1 MSRIF
6 MNRIDIDASNIDYPS
21 IDRQYDFYLI
31 ENHGEKFK
39 PNARI
44 FDESL
49 ASKNVVAVQYT
60 FGPSFILMLKKDRM
74 NDATVAEIIKNAR
87 DKKNDITKKKL
98 SVPFESYPHS
108 LIQIM
113 FNGLA
118 KSSKNENVSN
128 LGGKLYYFSE
138 KSKDG
143 RQVFCVEVKISN
155 GYAISLSGKT
165 FTRTT
170 MSTGRPEYILQA
182 NNTLKLHS
190 KSDGAVDFYTPYQY
204 QDTRHQVTF
213 LDVSGIS
220 KFESSKVGILS
231 RLLEKFKKQYGIQ
244 LKIKEEND
252 WEKLDVKSA
261 TTQKR
266 DHLRRIKNI
275 LDGKKINIVNA
286 IAGDEN
292 AMSFCQKLKDVI
304 ERTFIDE
311 MYFLKGDRKLNFSVE
326 VREKEDE
333 GALNFRIIHSKSY
346 YENQKEKD
354 AYKLY
359 PNVPVQHITIDDF
372 PRRSRD
378 SKDGKRKKGDPE
390 ESACIAALN
399 DLIVK
404 YDLIANRERSISITD
419 WNSYHYEND
428 WKFYFCYE
436 KEIETEEKK
445 TVKEN
450 HYYLMHIEPNGCF
463 GVREICERDAEYA
476 QYDEIFSMNNM
487 KAERHNRSDE
497 KYSGLVMDSE
507 GDINIIQESPNFML
521 PSISEINDALK
532 NEGISRKKDD
542 LEKYFGACLDIY
554 YRNSIEEKDEFYSV
568 GQIGSGMNTTVERS
582 AKIRKIIPYKNS
594 KLFFRNV
601 LDTMNVT
608 FVRNGQL
615 TIVPFPFKYIREW
628 IELNAD
634 K

>member
-31 ENHGEKFK
+31 ENHSGKFK

-60 FGPSFILMLKKDRM
+60 SGPSFILMLKKDRM

-87 DKKNDITKKKL
+87 DEKNDITKKKL

-143 RQVFCVEVKISN
+143 RQVFCVEVKILN
-155 GYAISLSGKT
+155 GYTISLSGKT

-182 NNTLKLHS
+182 NNTLKLRS

-266 DHLRRIKNI
+266 DHLRRIKNT

-286 IAGDEN
+286 IVGDDN

-304 ERTFIDE
+304 ERIFIDE

-326 VREKEDE
+326 VCEKEDE
-333 GALNFRIIHSKSY
+333 GTLNFRIIHSKSY

-404 YDLIANRERSISITD
+404 YDLIANREKSISITD

-487 KAERHNRSDE
+487 KAERHNRS
-497 KYSGLVMDSE
+497 VMDSD
-507 GDINIIQESPNFML
+507 GNINIIQESSNFML
-521 PSISEINDALK
+521 PSISEINDALR

-554 YRNSIEEKDEFYSV
+554 YHNSTEGNDELYSV
-568 GQIGSGMNTTVERS
+568 GQIGSGMNTTIERS

-615 TIVPFPFKYIREW
+615 TIMPFPFKYIREW

>member
-1 MSRIF
+1 

-31 ENHGEKFK
+31 ENHGGKFK

-60 FGPSFILMLKKDRM
+60 SGPSFILMLKKDRM

-87 DKKNDITKKKL
+87 DEKNDITKKKL

-143 RQVFCVEVKISN
+143 RQVFCVEVKILN
-155 GYAISLSGKT
+155 GYTISLSGKT

-182 NNTLKLHS
+182 NNTLKLRS

-266 DHLRRIKNI
+266 DHLRRIKNT

-286 IAGDEN
+286 IVGDDN

-304 ERTFIDE
+304 ERIFIDE

-326 VREKEDE
+326 VCEKEDE
-333 GALNFRIIHSKSY
+333 GTLNFRIIHSKSY

-372 PRRSRD
+372 PRRSRN

-404 YDLIANRERSISITD
+404 YDLIANREKSISITD

-487 KAERHNRSDE
+487 KAERHNRS
-497 KYSGLVMDSE
+497 VMDSD
-507 GDINIIQESPNFML
+507 GNINIIQESSNFML
-521 PSISEINDALK
+521 PSISEINDALR

-554 YRNSIEEKDEFYSV
+554 YHNSTEGNDELYSV
-568 GQIGSGMNTTVERS
+568 GQIGSGMNTTIERS

-615 TIVPFPFKYIREW
+615 TIMPFPFKYIREW

>member
-1 MSRIF
+1 
-6 MNRIDIDASNIDYPS
+6 
-21 IDRQYDFYLI
+21 
-31 ENHGEKFK
+31 
-39 PNARI
+39 
-44 FDESL
+44 
-49 ASKNVVAVQYT
+49 
-60 FGPSFILMLKKDRM
+60 
-74 NDATVAEIIKNAR
+74 
-87 DKKNDITKKKL
+87 
-98 SVPFESYPHS
+98 
-108 LIQIM
+108 M

-143 RQVFCVEVKISN
+143 RQVFCVEVKILN
-155 GYAISLSGKT
+155 GYTISLSGKT

-182 NNTLKLHS
+182 NNTLKLRS

-266 DHLRRIKNI
+266 DHLRRIKNT

-286 IAGDEN
+286 IVGDDN

-304 ERTFIDE
+304 ERIFIDE

-326 VREKEDE
+326 VCEKEDE
-333 GALNFRIIHSKSY
+333 GTLNFRIIHSKSY

-372 PRRSRD
+372 PRRSRN

-404 YDLIANRERSISITD
+404 YDLIANREKSISITD

-487 KAERHNRSDE
+487 KAERHNRS
-497 KYSGLVMDSE
+497 VMDSD
-507 GDINIIQESPNFML
+507 GNINIIQESSNFML
-521 PSISEINDALK
+521 PSISEINDALR

-554 YRNSIEEKDEFYSV
+554 YHNSTEGNDELYSV
-568 GQIGSGMNTTVERS
+568 GQIGSGMNTTIERS

-615 TIVPFPFKYIREW
+615 TIMPFPFKYIREW